1 MPYTI
6 LVGRVIEIGERHLLL
21 APGTRIVLPLAQG
34 PSGLAMGSSVPV
46 RVVCPPR
53 HGAGELAVGSNVT
66 VKAVRLQGEY
76 IAESITVETR

>member
-6 LVGRVIEIGERHLLL
+6 LVGRVIEIGEGHLLL

-53 HGAGELAVGSNVT
+53 HGASELAVGSNVT
-66 VKAVRLQGEY
+66 VRAMRLQGEY
-76 IAESITVETR
+76 IAESITVETQ

>member
-6 LVGRVIEIGERHLLL
+6 LVGSVIEIGERHLLL

-46 RVVCPPR
+46 RVIRPP
-53 HGAGELAVGSNVT
+53 HHAASGLAVGSNVK
-66 VKAVRLQGEY
+66 VKAVRLQGEF
-76 IAESITVETR
+76 IAESITVETQ

>member
-6 LVGRVIEIGERHLLL
+6 LVGCVIEIGERHLLL

-46 RVVCPPR
+46 RVIRPP
-53 HGAGELAVGSNVT
+53 HHAASGLAVGSNVT
-66 VKAVRLQGEY
+66 VKAVRLQGEF
-76 IAESITVETR
+76 IAESITVETQ

>member
-6 LVGRVIEIGERHLLL
+6 LVGYVIEIGERHLLL

-46 RVVCPPR
+46 RVIRPPR
-53 HGAGELAVGSNVT
+53 QGASGLAVGSNVT

-76 IAESITVETR
+76 IAESITVETQ

>member
-34 PSGLAMGSSVPV
+34 PSGPAMGSSVPV
-46 RVVCPPR
+46 RVVRPPR
-53 HGAGELAVGSNVT
+53 HGASEFAVGSNVT
-66 VKAVRLQGEY
+66 VKAVRLQAEF
-76 IAESITVETR
+76 IAESITVETQ